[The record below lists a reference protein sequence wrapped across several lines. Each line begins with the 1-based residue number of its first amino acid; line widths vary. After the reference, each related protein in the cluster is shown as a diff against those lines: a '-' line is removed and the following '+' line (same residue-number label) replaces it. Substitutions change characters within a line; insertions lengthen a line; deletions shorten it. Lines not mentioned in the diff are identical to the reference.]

1 VQFTR
6 ARRAPRAPVRPGQ
19 KQEADMNITSAK
31 FAATMFTTLVVSLA
45 IQAGYYLCCLKS
57 LAL

>member
-1 VQFTR
+1 
-6 ARRAPRAPVRPGQ
+6 
-19 KQEADMNITSAK
+19 MNISNASI
-31 FAATMFTTLVVSLA
+31 AATMFTTLVVSLA

>member
-1 VQFTR
+1 
-6 ARRAPRAPVRPGQ
+6 
-19 KQEADMNITSAK
+19 MSSINAK

>member
-1 VQFTR
+1 
-6 ARRAPRAPVRPGQ
+6 
-19 KQEADMNITSAK
+19 MNITNAK
-31 FAATMFTTLVVSLA
+31 LARAMFTTLVVSLA

>member
-1 VQFTR
+1 VQFTPVR
-6 ARRAPRAPVRPGQ
+6 ARESRASPARK
-19 KQEADMNITSAK
+19 KQEADMNISNASI
-31 FAATMFTTLVVSLA
+31 AATMFTTLVVSLA